1 MIITI
6 ESLLDADQLK
16 IIQNNLA
23 AADFIDGLTTAGW
36 HARLVKQNQQLD
48 RTNALAKNLQ
58 KMVSAALHNNA
69 LFEAA
74 AYPQQIHSLLFSRYK
89 SGMEYGRHVDNA
101 LMGKGDRRHRA
112 DLSFTLFLSDPD
124 HYSGGALVIEGACD
138 EQPYRL
144 PAGSLLLYPSST
156 LHRVDPVAQGCR
168 FACVGWVQSWIR
180 DPAKRELLFDL
191 DTARRSLF
199 AREGKSIEFDL
210 LSKTYANLL
219 RRWSE

>member
-6 ESLLDADQLK
+6 DALLDAAQLNK
-16 IIQNNLA
+16 IQSSLQTA
-23 AADFIDGLTTAGW
+23 EFIDGRATAGW
-36 HARLVKQNQQLD
+36 HAQLVKQNQQLS
-48 RTNALAKNLQ
+48 RTSTLAKSLQ
-58 KMVSAALHNNA
+58 EIVQTALQNNA

-74 AYPQQIHSLLFSRYK
+74 AYPQCVHSLLFSRYEP
-89 SGMEYGRHVDNA
+89 GMEYGRHVDNA
-101 LMGKGDRRHRA
+101 LMGSGDRRDRA

-124 HYSGGALVIEGACD
+124 RYIGGALVIEGACD
-138 EQPYRL
+138 EQAYRL

-156 LHRVDPVAQGCR
+156 LHRVDPVEQGYR

-199 AREGKSIEFDL
+199 TREGKSIEFDL

>member
-6 ESLLDADQLK
+6 ESLLDADQIKL
-16 IIQNNLA
+16 IQSQLA
-23 AADFIDGLTTAGW
+23 TASFVDGRTTAGW
-36 HARLVKQNQQLD
+36 HARLVKQNQQLS
-48 RTNALAKNLQ
+48 RTSNLAKKLQ
-58 KMVSAALHNNA
+58 EIVLTALGNNA

-74 AYPQQIHSLLFSRYK
+74 AYPQRIHSLLFSRYEP
-89 SGMEYGRHVDNA
+89 GMEYGRHVDNA
-101 LMGKGDRRHRA
+101 LMGSGDRA

-124 HYSGGALVIEGACD
+124 SYSGGALVIEGACD
-138 EQPYRL
+138 EQSFRL

-156 LHRVDPVAQGCR
+156 LHRVEPVEQGYR
-168 FACVGWVQSWIR
+168 LACVGWVQSWIR

-219 RRWSE
+219 RRWLE

>member
-6 ESLLDADQLK
+6 ESLLDAEQLAT
-16 IIQNNLA
+16 IQTELQTTQ
-23 AADFIDGLTTAGW
+23 FVDGRATAGW
-36 HARLVKQNQQLD
+36 HARLVKQNQQLS
-48 RTNALAKNLQ
+48 RTSDLAKKLQ
-58 KMVSAALHNNA
+58 EIVLTALGNNA

-74 AYPQQIHSLLFSRYK
+74 AYPQRIHSLLFSRYEP
-89 SGMEYGRHVDNA
+89 GMEYGRHVDNA
-101 LMGKGDRRHRA
+101 LMGRGDRCNRA

-124 HYSGGALVIEGACD
+124 SYSGGALVIEGACD
-138 EQPYRL
+138 EQSYRL

-156 LHRVDPVAQGCR
+156 LHRVDPVEQGSR

-219 RRWSE
+219 RRWLE